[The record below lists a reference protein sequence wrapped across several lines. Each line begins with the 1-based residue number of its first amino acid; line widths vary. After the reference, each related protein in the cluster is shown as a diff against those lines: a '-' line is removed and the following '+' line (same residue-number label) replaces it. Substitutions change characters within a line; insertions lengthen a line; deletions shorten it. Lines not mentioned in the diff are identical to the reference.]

1 MTESTLALSKLGITA
16 SDLAAFE
23 VFLNDNCE
31 IPEHINFADVEHL
44 QRLAIALDKLR
55 KWAPLLLHVAREAE
69 DIDGL
74 QAKLDDLHEEL
85 DIAKGDAEESQESAA
100 EYIDA
105 LETALDECDPRQCAE
120 LKERHGRT

>member
-1 MTESTLALSKLGITA
+1 MTESALALSKLGITA

-31 IPEHINFADVEHL
+31 IPEHIDFADPVHL
-44 QRLAIALDKLR
+44 HRLAIALDKLR

-74 QAKLDDLHEEL
+74 QAKLDDLREEL
-85 DIAKGDAEESQESAA
+85 DIANGDAEESQGRTRRARSRGRR
-100 EYIDA
+100 
-105 LETALDECDPRQCAE
+105 CRQCAE
-120 LKERHGRT
+120 LKERHGRS

>member
-1 MTESTLALSKLGITA
+1 MTESALALSKLGITA

-74 QAKLDDLHEEL
+74 QDQLDDLHESINE
-85 DIAKGDAEESQESAA
+85 AAERDEEKA
-100 EYIDA
+100 EYIKA
-105 LETALDECDPRQCAE
+105 LETALKALDPKGLAH
-120 LKERHGRT
+120 LKKEHDRS

>member
-1 MTESTLALSKLGITA
+1 MNESALALSKLGITA

-23 VFLNDNCE
+23 LFLNDNCE

-44 QRLAIALDKLR
+44 HRLAIALDKLR

-74 QAKLDDLHEEL
+74 QAELDDLHEKCNDFETR
-85 DIAKGDAEESQESAA
+85 DEEKG